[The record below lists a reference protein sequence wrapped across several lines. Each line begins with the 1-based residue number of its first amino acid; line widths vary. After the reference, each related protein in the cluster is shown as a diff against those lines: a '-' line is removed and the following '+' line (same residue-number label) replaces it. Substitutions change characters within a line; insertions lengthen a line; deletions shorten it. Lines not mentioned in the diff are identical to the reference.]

1 MLYQLSYTPAIDGH
15 KTQATS
21 DIIQEDPRFVK
32 PFFRGFPF
40 FSYERLAVALNRHM
54 LSLKIHLMFIEMVK
68 RCMPA
73 ETRLY
78 AKFHRF
84 PALRLRRKSA
94 VSRKNQRNASPIAS

>member
-15 KTQATS
+15 KTQATL

-40 FSYERLAVALNRHM
+40 FSYERLAVALSCHM

-73 ETRLY
+73 ETGCTQNSIVSRLY
-78 AKFHRF
+78 G
-84 PALRLRRKSA
+84 RR
-94 VSRKNQRNASPIAS
+94 RNQRNASPIAS